1 MSKRTAKSGALV
13 FCLPLFGSFINF
25 HGCILPAA
33 PFSAMRRARFRRPG
47 HSVPAQS
54 SLIVS
59 VTETVRIRLAGAQAA
74 STAEAATTSRITAS
88 APTGQ
93 RQVAYGKRARIKKP

>member
-1 MSKRTAKSGALV
+1 MSKRTAFGGALV
-13 FCLPLFGSFINF
+13 FCLPVFGSFRNF

-74 STAEAATTSRITAS
+74 STAEAAGRLRSRPHI
-88 APTGQ
+88 P
-93 RQVAYGKRARIKKP
+93 RKHR